1 MKDLLL
7 YKVSILF
14 KPTCE
19 NKLAFLF
26 KIYSKYAT
34 KSIEIRYFC
43 SKFKNKSHYFNT
55 FFKMSST
62 PLYEKEVSIQVERR
76 RAGVEL
82 IKIISD
88 LWYDKSIE
96 LVLFRNQ
103 LIDKNVNEIIN
114 LHEYAGEFVGKAISI
129 FDSVAIAKVIFELDL
144 PPSKLDIG
152 KLSYEFRLE
161 NENYPDARH
170 FVLEKLKNAKNFEE
184 IQPKDVVLYGFGRIG
199 RLLARELMS
208 KSGKGNQLRLR
219 AIVTRD
225 KNDASSLEKRA
236 SLLRYDSIHG
246 DFQGSVIAD
255 FENKAL
261 IINGTTVHVITA
273 NAPEDIDYTQYGIEK
288 ALIIDNTGAFTNK
301 EALSRHLTSKGT
313 EKVLLTAPGKGI
325 PNIVH
330 GVNQNEYN
338 PDEIAIF
345 SAASCTTNAITPILK
360 AIEETLGVVKG
371 HLETIHAYTNDQNLV
386 DNMHQKYRRGRA
398 AALNMVITETGAGAA
413 VAKALPSLEGKLTSN
428 AIRVPVPNGSLVVLN
443 LEVLKKT
450 SIDGINAIM
459 KKYALEGELVEQIKY
474 SLNNELVSSDIVGT
488 SAPAIY
494 DSNATIVSNDGQ
506 NIVLYIWYDNEFGYS
521 HQVIRLAKYI
531 AKVRRFTYY

>member
-1 MKDLLL
+1 MSNTTL
-7 YKVSILF
+7 YQ
-14 KPTCE
+14 
-19 NKLAFLF
+19 
-26 KIYSKYAT
+26 
-34 KSIEIRYFC
+34 
-43 SKFKNKSHYFNT
+43 
-55 FFKMSST
+55 
-62 PLYEKEVSIQVERR
+62 KEVSFQVDRR

-96 LVLFRNQ
+96 MVLFKNQ
-103 LIDKNVNEIIN
+103 LLDKNVNEIIN
-114 LHEYAGEFVGKAISI
+114 LHQYAGEFVGKPITV
-129 FDSVAIAKVIFELDL
+129 FDSVEIARVILELDL

-152 KLSYEFRLE
+152 KLTYEYRLE
-161 NENYPDARH
+161 DEKYPDARH
-170 FVLEKLKNAKNFEE
+170 FVIDKLKEAKSSEE
-184 IQPKDVVLYGFGRIG
+184 IQPKDVILYGFGRIG

-208 KSGKGNQLRLR
+208 KTGKGNQLRLR

-246 DFQGSVIAD
+246 DFQGSVTAD
-255 FENKAL
+255 PENNAL

-273 NAPEDIDYTQYGIEK
+273 NSPEEIDYTLYEIDN
-288 ALIIDNTGAFTNK
+288 ALVIDNTGAFTTH
-301 EALSRHLTSKGT
+301 EALSRHLTSKGV
-313 EKVLLTAPGKGI
+313 EKVLLTAPGKGV

-338 PDEIAIF
+338 PDEINIF

-360 AIEETLGVVKG
+360 AVEDTLGVVKG

-386 DNMHQKYRRGRA
+386 DNMHNKYRRGRA
-398 AALNMVITETGAGAA
+398 AALNMVITETGAGSA

-443 LEVLKKT
+443 LEVSRET
-450 SIDGINAIM
+450 SVQEINAIM

-488 SAPAIY
+488 SAPSIY
-494 DSNATIVSNDGQ
+494 DSNATIVSKDGK
-506 NIVLYIWYDNEFGYS
+506 NIVLYIWYDNEYGYS